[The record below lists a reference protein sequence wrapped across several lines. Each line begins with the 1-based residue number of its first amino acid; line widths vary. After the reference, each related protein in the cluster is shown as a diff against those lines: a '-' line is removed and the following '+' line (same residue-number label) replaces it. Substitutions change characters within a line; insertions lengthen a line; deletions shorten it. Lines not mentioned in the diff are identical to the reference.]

1 MNYLLK
7 YLPMACLG
15 AGLGC
20 AGLPS
25 QTPEELVGGRAVAQ
39 AEALKSGDYEAA
51 LGFMTPTYQSSP
63 RAADYQRNRAGSG
76 GWQQI
81 DLKWVKCD
89 EGYNACDVRLI
100 ITTTRPPFVTTPIPI
115 PLDDKWVK
123 IDRQWY
129 QYD

>member
-1 MNYLLK
+1 MTCLLK
-7 YLPMACLG
+7 CLPIVGLA

-25 QTPEELVGGRAVAQ
+25 QTPEEIVGDRAVAQ
-39 AEALKSGDYEAA
+39 AEALKRGDYEAA

-89 EGYNACDVRLI
+89 ESYSACDVRLI

-115 PLDDKWVK
+115 PLDDTWVK